1 MSETPSRYEADLR
14 EASRAPA
21 GVLGDQ
27 LRVALTAVMFLTRLP
42 CPAWVGH
49 DAATLSRSSVWFPA
63 VGVVVGLFGALAYT
77 AAALAFEPWLCAAAA
92 LAATVWL
99 TGAFHEDAL
108 GDTFDGFGG
117 GWAPDDILRIM
128 RDSRLG
134 TYGTVALVLTLGA
147 RWGALSA
154 LGAGGGT
161 DVAAALVAAHAL
173 GRWTAL
179 PLILWLP
186 YVRESGTGKPFAA
199 SVTPTRLV
207 VGTLVT
213 AAILAAALGWSAI
226 PVAATAAAVV
236 VVGGRTARA
245 RIGGMTGD
253 VLGAVNQLVELAAYL
268 VLLGDWTGA
277 GARLADL
284 ATRAWP

>member
-1 MSETPSRYEADLR
+1 MSETPARPDAL
-14 EASRAPA
+14 ATPPPPP

-49 DAATLSRSSVWFPA
+49 DAPTLSRSSVWFPA
-63 VGVVVGLFGALAYT
+63 VGVAVGAFGALAY
-77 AAALAFEPWLCAAAA
+77 ALAGLAFPAWLAAAAA

-147 RWGALSA
+147 RWGALA
-154 LGAGGGT
+154 TLGAGGGAP
-161 DVAAALVAAHAL
+161 VAAALVAAHAL

-186 YVRESGTGKPFAA
+186 YVRETGTGKPFAA
-199 SVTPTRLV
+199 SVTPTRLA
-207 VGTLVT
+207 VGTLGT
-213 AAILAAALGWSAI
+213 AAVLALALGWSAV
-226 PVAATAAAVV
+226 PVAATALALVA
-236 VVGGRTARA
+236 VGGRTARA

-253 VLGAVNQLVELAAYL
+253 VLGAVNQVVELATYL
-268 VLLGDWTGA
+268 VLLGDWPRA
-277 GARLADL
+277 AARVAEIA
-284 ATRAWP
+284 ATAAAL

>member
-1 MSETPSRYEADLR
+1 MSESP
-14 EASRAPA
+14 APYDVPTTTGWRSVA
-21 GVLGDQ
+21 
-27 LRVALTAVMFLTRLP
+27 RVPLTAVMFLTRLP

-49 DAATLSRSSVWFPA
+49 DAPTLSRSAVYFPA
-63 VGVVVGLFGALAYT
+63 VGVLVGLLGALAYGVVG
-77 AAALAFEPWLCAAAA
+77 LAFSPLFAAAAA

-108 GDTFDGFGG
+108 GDSFDGFGG
-117 GWAPDDILRIM
+117 GWTPNEVLRIM

-147 RWGALSA
+147 RWGALASLA
-154 LGAGGGT
+154 P
-161 DVAAALVAAHAL
+161 AAVLPALVAAHVV

-199 SVTPTRLV
+199 SVTPGRLA
-207 VGTLVT
+207 VGTAVAAVPVALALGWAAVPAVATACGVT
-213 AAILAAALGWSAI
+213 AA
-226 PVAATAAAVV
+226 
-236 VVGGRTARA
+236 GGLYARG

-253 VLGAVNQLVELAAYL
+253 VLGAVNQLAELSVYL

-277 GARLADL
+277 AETLAAAL
-284 ATRAWP
+284 

>member
-1 MSETPSRYEADLR
+1 MSETPARYEFG
-14 EASRAPA
+14 ETPPPPA

-49 DAATLSRSSVWFPA
+49 DAPTLSRSSVWFPA
-63 VGVVVGLFGALAYT
+63 VGVAVGAFGALAY
-77 AAALAFEPWLCAAAA
+77 ALAGLAFPAWLAAAAA

-147 RWGALSA
+147 RWGALA
-154 LGAGGGT
+154 TLGAGGGAP
-161 DVAAALVAAHAL
+161 VAAALVAAHAL

-186 YVRESGTGKPFAA
+186 YVRETGTGKPFAA
-199 SVTPTRLV
+199 SVTPTRLA
-207 VGTLVT
+207 VGTLGT
-213 AAILAAALGWSAI
+213 AAVLALALGWSAV
-226 PVAATAAAVV
+226 PVAATALALVA
-236 VVGGRTARA
+236 VGGRTARA

-253 VLGAVNQLVELAAYL
+253 VLGAVNQVVELATYL
-268 VLLGDWTGA
+268 VLLGDWPRA
-277 GARLADL
+277 AARVAEIA
-284 ATRAWP
+284 ATAAAL